1 MRTQWKIKEKEDA
14 SAKKKKPYQIFFK
27 TQSFPFYF
35 GACDAMENT
44 DQQDASAKKK
54 IISNKFF
61 IFFFFKGR

>member
-44 DQQDASAKKK
+44 DKKDASAKFFL
-54 IISNKFF
+54 SLTKFS
-61 IFFFFKGR
+61 FFFFKGR